1 MSSPPEGSSSPAWG
15 ESSGPGILAG
25 VASLRHHPLRPPS
38 TRRAPPEPGVPIR
51 VRRSPSVPA
60 WFVLLGLL
68 AAASVA
74 FALAAFPRAFPL
86 VQVDLRMDRGR
97 ALAAASELAE
107 RHGWG
112 PEGYRSAA
120 SFGDADPS
128 TRRFLELEG
137 GVAGPDVPAALE
149 ARGLSAYLWR
159 VRHVRQQEATELEV
173 RFTPAGTPYG
183 FRLTLPE
190 DAPGPDLPVD
200 EARALAERAA
210 GEWGFDPGV
219 HEPVEAS
226 RTLRTGGRGDHTFVY
241 QRRGAAVGEA
251 EARIRLEVAG
261 DRLSAVEPHLRV
273 PEAFLRRFDEMRSVN
288 QRIAFAASAFFLLV
302 LVLGGC
308 GIGIF
313 FLIRADAVAWRPAL
327 LLGGVI
333 ALLAAL
339 STVNGLP
346 LAWMGYDSALPES
359 LFLLTSG
366 VLVPIGILAGGTLF
380 FAWVIASA
388 EGLGRLAFPSHPAF
402 WRIWGRKAGG
412 TPEIAGRTLA
422 GYMVAAIE
430 LGWVVA
436 FYLLAGRLEGWWTP
450 ADALVSPDLL
460 ATYQPWLQA
469 VALSLMAGVWEE
481 SVFRAVPLAGAALLG
496 RRFGRPA
503 LWIGVALV
511 VQAVAF
517 GAAHADYPQQ
527 PAYARVVELA
537 PSALL
542 WGVIYLR
549 YGLLPVILVHSLYN
563 LTLFSLPLFALS
575 APGIGLHRG
584 VVVAVGLL
592 PLVVVVWRRL
602 QQGRVGPLGDEDR
615 NLGWAP
621 AEPVAA
627 LGVPTD
633 APGGTA
639 GGGAPDQV
647 RLYRPLPTWTI
658 PAAAFLGLALWLGT
672 RPQVPGDLRLAGERN
687 RATEQAREVLRGR
700 GVDPGEWT
708 VTVRPSAPWG
718 QEVSFL
724 RLEGGREAVDTA
736 LRTGHLPSPAWVVR
750 LARFRGPVEER
761 AEEWRVEVEGERVR
775 RVVHLLPEGRPGGRL
790 DEAGARERAEDA
802 LRREGLSPASLR
814 PVSAQARDLPARL
827 DWTLVWTDPA
837 VEVPAGGEA
846 RITVRI
852 SGDEVADVAR
862 TIHVPE
868 SWERERRE
876 RTSRFFLTL
885 VPLFML
891 LGGGALLAALGGL
904 VGVARRSIPGRPVAI
919 VAATLLAMALLH
931 ALNGLPGIN
940 ATASTTVSL
949 ADQRVQGLL
958 GALLGNVFLA
968 GFLALALGF
977 AARQAGIAE
986 PGSTLSR
993 NAGGALGLLLAGVW
1007 TTVAHLLP
1015 PEPIPTPDVAGAGD
1029 VVPWLAELGTLPG
1042 SFAVLLGLLL
1052 LGAALVRRLDGSRP
1066 RWTPAILV
1074 LGGVLLLPGGADTP
1088 LVARAILGAAAGGLL
1103 LVVGRS
1109 AGVAGAS
1116 FLPALAAG
1124 MVLPDAM
1131 TPMLDRPFP
1140 GAAAGGVVG
1149 VSLLLVLGRG
1159 AVLFLET
1166 VSASGEPPS
1175 PAPPG
1180 GDPPATS
1187 ASGTAP

>member
-1 MSSPPEGSSSPAWG
+1 M
-15 ESSGPGILAG
+15 
-25 VASLRHHPLRPPS
+25 
-38 TRRAPPEPGVPIR
+38 PIR
-51 VRRSPSVPA
+51 VRRPTPIPP

-74 FALAAFPRAFPL
+74 FALSAFPRAFPL
-86 VQVDLRMDRGR
+86 VKVDLRMDRGR

-137 GVAGPDVPAALE
+137 GVAGPDVPATLE
-149 ARGLSAYLWR
+149 ERGLSAYLWR
-159 VRHVRQQEATELEV
+159 VRHVREQDATELEV

-190 DAPGPDLPVD
+190 DAPGPDLPVE
-200 EARALAERAA
+200 EARALAEAA
-210 GEWGFDPGV
+210 AAEWGFDPASYTQ
-219 HEPVEAS
+219 VEAS
-226 RTLRTGGRGDHTFVY
+226 RTLRPGGRGDHTFVY
-241 QRRGAAVGEA
+241 QRRGSAVAGA
-251 EARIRLEVAG
+251 EARLRLELAG

-308 GIGIF
+308 GVGIF
-313 FLIRADAVAWRPAL
+313 VLVRADAVAWRPAL
-327 LLGGVI
+327 LLGAVI

-346 LAWMGYDSALPES
+346 LAWMEYDSALPES

-366 VLVPIGILAGGTLF
+366 VLLPIGILAGGTLF
-380 FAWVIASA
+380 FTWVIASA

-402 WRIWGRKAGG
+402 WRIWSRSAGG

-430 LGWVVA
+430 LGWVVG

-503 LWIGVALV
+503 LWIGVTLV

-542 WGVIYLR
+542 WGLIYLR

-584 VVVAVGLL
+584 VVVAVALL
-592 PLVVVVWRRL
+592 PLVVVTWRRL
-602 QQGRVGPLGDEDR
+602 QHGQASPLTEEDR
-615 NLGWAP
+615 NGGWRP
-621 AEPVAA
+621 ADPESR
-627 LGVPTD
+627 
-633 APGGTA
+633 APGEEARGVA
-639 GGGAPDQV
+639 PGERGAPDRV
-647 RLYRPLPTWTI
+647 RLHRPLPTWTI
-658 PAAAFLGLALWLGT
+658 PAAAFLGLVLWLGG
-672 RPQVPGDLRLAGERN
+672 RPPLPGELRLAGERN
-687 RATEQAREVLRGR
+687 RATEQARETLRAR
-700 GVDPGEWT
+700 GVDPDDWT
-708 VTVRPSAPWG
+708 VTVRPSSPWG
-718 QEVSFL
+718 QEAIFL
-724 RLEGGREAVDTA
+724 RLEGGREAVDVA
-736 LRTGHLPSPAWVVR
+736 LRAGHLPSPAWVVR

-761 AEEWRVEVEGERVR
+761 AEEWGVEVEGERVR
-775 RVVHLLPEGRPGGRL
+775 RVVHRLPEGRPGGRL
-790 DEAGARERAEDA
+790 DEPAARALAEDA
-802 LRREGLSPASLR
+802 LRREGLSPPSLR
-814 PVSAQARDLPARL
+814 SVSAQARDLPARQ
-827 DWTLVWTDPA
+827 DWTLVWADPS

-852 SGDEVADVAR
+852 SGDEVADVVR
-862 TIHVPE
+862 LIHVPE
-868 SWERERRE
+868 GWERERRE
-876 RTSRFFLTL
+876 RNSRFLLTL

-891 LGGGALLAALGGL
+891 VGGGALLAALGGL
-904 VGVARRSIPGRPVAI
+904 LGVARRSIPGRPVAI
-919 VAATLLAMALLH
+919 VAAALLAIALLH

-940 ATASTTVSL
+940 ATASTTASL
-949 ADQRVQGLL
+949 PDQRVQGLV

-968 GFLALALGF
+968 GFLALGLGF
-977 AARQAGIAE
+977 AARHAGIE
-986 PGSTLSR
+986 ERGSTLSR
-993 NAGGALGLLLAGVW
+993 NAGGALGLLVAGAW
-1007 TTVAHLLP
+1007 TAAARLLP
-1015 PEPIPTPDVAGAGD
+1015 PEPIPTPEVAGAGD

-1042 SFAVLLGLLL
+1042 SFAALLGLLL
-1052 LGAALVRRLDGSRP
+1052 LGTALVQRLDGRNA

-1074 LGGVLLLPGGADTP
+1074 VGGALLLPGGPDTP
-1088 LVARAILGAAAGGLL
+1088 LVARALLGAAAGGLL
-1103 LVVGRS
+1103 LVVARS

-1124 MVLPDAM
+1124 LVLPDAM

-1140 GAAAGGVVG
+1140 GAAVGGVVG

-1159 AVLFLET
+1159 AVLFVESVS
-1166 VSASGEPPS
+1166 VSAARPA

-1180 GDPPATS
+1180 GDPRATHASDS
-1187 ASGTAP
+1187 AT